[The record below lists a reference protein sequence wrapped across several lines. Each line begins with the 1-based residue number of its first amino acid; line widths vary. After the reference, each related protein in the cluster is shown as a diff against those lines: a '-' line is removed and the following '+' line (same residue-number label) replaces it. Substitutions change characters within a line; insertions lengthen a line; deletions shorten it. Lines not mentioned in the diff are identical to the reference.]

1 MAEQE
6 KFCLR
11 WSDFENNISKAFR
24 ELKNDED
31 FFDVT
36 LACDGKQLQ
45 AHKVILCACSPF
57 FKSVLKQNKHPHPL
71 LYLKGVKYEEILS
84 ILDFM
89 YYGEA
94 NVTQVDLSS
103 FLATAEDLQVKGLS
117 ASGQE
122 QQPSNHSFKSTN
134 LTCSKQSKQPK
145 INASASIEKE
155 NENLI
160 SIVKTES
167 IVVDVDCDPLLNPDQ
182 QMGNQGINF
191 PAEHDAI
198 GYQQSYQEQM
208 RQIKQISRLSD
219 TSHGWNQPEAFNC
232 HICEKSYSN
241 KKSLQNHMT
250 THKGMTY
257 CSICDKTLS
266 SPTYLRA
273 HMAQMH
279 QQQPAK
285 QV

>member
-36 LACDGKQLQ
+36 LACDGKQIQ

-145 INASASIEKE
+145 INASASIGKE

-160 SIVKTES
+160 SMVKTES
-167 IVVDVDCDPLLNPDQ
+167 IVVDVDCDPLLN
-182 QMGNQGINF
+182 
-191 PAEHDAI
+191 
-198 GYQQSYQEQM
+198 
-208 RQIKQISRLSD
+208 
-219 TSHGWNQPEAFNC
+219 
-232 HICEKSYSN
+232 
-241 KKSLQNHMT
+241 
-250 THKGMTY
+250 
-257 CSICDKTLS
+257 
-266 SPTYLRA
+266 
-273 HMAQMH
+273 
-279 QQQPAK
+279 
-285 QV
+285 